1 MPASFS
7 DIPTANY
14 WKEAFNRRQ
23 QVLQEHESLSRSAM
37 QAALEIVS
45 MKNLLESQ
53 SGKQFT
59 PQTLSQ
65 ELLQAGLQQVVGG
78 SVKEEE
84 GDKGGSLSAWT
95 IRSALSVHK
104 TVLSNSRCV
113 EVIMELETRYG
124 TRSPFHKM
132 AVLNTLATKPAN
144 AKTRQFVLDGL
155 NDWLLR
161 GLIKVANVSVGALAG
176 DKHHVGLI
184 SLFECK
190 QRVPSLHVSKL
201 TRISY

>member
-95 IRSALSVHK
+95 IRSALSAHK
-104 TVLSNSRCV
+104 TVLSSR
-113 EVIMELETRYG
+113 
-124 TRSPFHKM
+124 
-132 AVLNTLATKPAN
+132 
-144 AKTRQFVLDGL
+144 
-155 NDWLLR
+155 LR
-161 GLIKVANVSVGALAG
+161 
-176 DKHHVGLI
+176 DH
-184 SLFECK
+184 
-190 QRVPSLHVSKL
+190 
-201 TRISY
+201 SYHGCSSF

>member
-37 QAALEIVS
+37 QPALEIVS

-84 GDKGGSLSAWT
+84 GDKGAHSVLGQFEAHCLCTRPFFPIQDVLKSSWSSRRGTAPAHHFTRWLSSTHLRPSRQMPRHGSLCWT
-95 IRSALSVHK
+95 
-104 TVLSNSRCV
+104 
-113 EVIMELETRYG
+113 
-124 TRSPFHKM
+124 
-132 AVLNTLATKPAN
+132 
-144 AKTRQFVLDGL
+144 
-155 NDWLLR
+155 
-161 GLIKVANVSVGALAG
+161 VSTIGSCGA
-176 DKHHVGLI
+176 
-184 SLFECK
+184 
-190 QRVPSLHVSKL
+190 
-201 TRISY
+201 